1 MGKIQPSGLPVV
13 NDLFSDK
20 EYPQIKHTLL
30 IKPNADESIDGK
42 FTADTWAETV
52 KNKLPARLNN
62 IPVQK
67 SVLTQSGA
75 GYMLFPDV
83 ASRDLAKESLK
94 ENFIVESK
102 NKMVETVYPKLR
114 IGGIDCKKY
123 NTDNCA
129 CLKDAIMQKN
139 SSLRDLV
146 TTSSKLFEILFIK
159 DNGRG
164 QGYAVA
170 KVDPDIRTLIK
181 NRENKLIVDLTSCNV
196 SDRLHLVQCYA
207 CQQFGHKKGSS
218 QCKSSQK
225 STCLYCSEEHQSKN
239 CPNKTDVHKHRCS
252 NCSHS
257 SNLLI
262 REKAQGHTCT
272 SHVCPFVQNEAQ
284 ALINRTMGM
293 NKNAKN
299 MDLKRVIVM

>member
-1 MGKIQPSGLPVV
+1 MVLSVV

-75 GYMLFPDV
+75 GYMIFPDV
-83 ASRDLAKESLK
+83 ASWDLAKESLK

-170 KVDPDIRTLIK
+170 EVDPDIRTLI
-181 NRENKLIVDLTSCNV
+181 
-196 SDRLHLVQCYA
+196 
-207 CQQFGHKKGSS
+207 
-218 QCKSSQK
+218 
-225 STCLYCSEEHQSKN
+225 
-239 CPNKTDVHKHRCS
+239 
-252 NCSHS
+252 
-257 SNLLI
+257 
-262 REKAQGHTCT
+262 
-272 SHVCPFVQNEAQ
+272 
-284 ALINRTMGM
+284 
-293 NKNAKN
+293 
-299 MDLKRVIVM
+299 